1 MTLAFIPA
9 GAFAPRRPAL
19 ASVISASIPAPVP
32 TMSLS
37 RRSLMQSSVATAAAL
52 LLSEIAPHVAE
63 AQTTVTA
70 PASTVEAAA
79 KTRAMVRALV
89 KRDPTMAATLLRLA
103 FHDTFTF
110 DIVSGK
116 GGANGS
122 IRLETGRGENFGL
135 ERAVKALEPIQ
146 AETGLSWG
154 DVVAVAG
161 AEAVTVAGG
170 PVIDVPL
177 GRTTAEVEDP
187 RGALPSLTET
197 VDELRA
203 RFEPRGFNDRDL
215 VALSGAHTLG
225 KMAGNG
231 EFTKDSATFK
241 NDYFK
246 NLMWFQERRE
256 KFLSEKV
263 GPPDRPN
270 FQLPSD
276 IHLLDDPKTLA
287 IVKEFGKSEKSFF
300 DQFVQSYIKMVNVGT
315 PMASNV

>member
-1 MTLAFIPA
+1 
-9 GAFAPRRPAL
+9 
-19 ASVISASIPAPVP
+19 
-32 TMSLS
+32 MSLS
-37 RRSLMQSSVATAAAL
+37 RRSLLQSSAAAAAAAL
-52 LLSEIAPHVAE
+52 LLSDPVPR
-63 AQTTVTA
+63 
-70 PASTVEAAA
+70 PASAQTVEAAA
-79 KTRAMVRALV
+79 ADTRTLVRQLV
-89 KRDPTMAATLLRLA
+89 EADPSMAATLLRLA

-110 DIVSGK
+110 DLVSGK

-146 AETGLSWG
+146 AKTKLSWG

-161 AEAVTVAGG
+161 AEAVTAAGG

-177 GRTTAEVEDP
+177 GRPSADVEDP

-197 VDELRA
+197 VAELRA

-231 EFTKDSATFK
+231 EFTKESNTFK
-241 NDYFK
+241 NDYFQ
-246 NLMWFQERRE
+246 NLLWFQSRRE
-256 KFLSEKV
+256 KFQSEKV
-263 GPPDRPN
+263 GPPERPN

-287 IVKEFGKSEKSFF
+287 IVREFGNNEKAFF
-300 DQFVQSYIKMVNVGT
+300 DQFAKSYIKMVNVGT
-315 PMASNV
+315 PVASRS